1 MMNLRRLGRTFAF
14 AAAFALTT
22 AGANAADDIV
32 TTADKAGTFK
42 TLLAAAKAADLVD
55 TLKGPGPLTVFAPTD
70 EAFAKLPKGLLDELL
85 KPEYKGALQ
94 DILKYH
100 VVAGKVTS
108 KDLAGKK
115 TEAKSVEGGTIAI
128 DATKDVTVNN
138 AKVVKADIE
147 ASNGVIH
154 VIDTVILPE
163 KFRGSV
169 K

>member
-1 MMNLRRLGRTFAF
+1 MMLFRRMGM
-14 AAAFALTT
+14 AAAFAGSLLLAT
-22 AGANAADDIV
+22 AGAQAADDIV

-42 TLLAAAKAADLVD
+42 TLLTAAKAAGLVD

-70 EAFAKLPKGLLDELL
+70 DAFAKLPKGLLEELL

-94 DILKYH
+94 EILKYH
-100 VVAGKVTS
+100 VVSGKVTS
-108 KDLAGKK
+108 KDVAGKK
-115 TEAKSVEGGTIAI
+115 TDAKSVEGGTIAI

-147 ASNGVIH
+147 ASNGVVH

-163 KFRGSV
+163 KYRGSV

>member
-1 MMNLRRLGRTFAF
+1 MMLFRRMGM
-14 AAAFALTT
+14 AAAFAGSLLLAT
-22 AGANAADDIV
+22 AGAQAADDIV

-42 TLLAAAKAADLVD
+42 TLLTAAKAAGLVD

-70 EAFAKLPKGLLDELL
+70 DAFAKLPKGLLEELL

-94 DILKYH
+94 EILKYH
-100 VVAGKVTS
+100 VVSGKVTS

-115 TEAKSVEGGTIAI
+115 TDAKSVEGGTIAI

-147 ASNGVIH
+147 ASNGVVH

-163 KFRGSV
+163 KYRGSV

>member
-1 MMNLRRLGRTFAF
+1 MKLRNKAWAAMALAATVGLGS
-14 AAAFALTT
+14 
-22 AGANAADDIV
+22 AGAYAADDIV
-32 TTADKAGTFK
+32 TTADKAGMFK

-55 TLKGPGPLTVFAPTD
+55 ALKGPGPLTVFAPTD

-85 KPEYKGALQ
+85 KPQYKGALQ
-94 DILKYH
+94 EILKYH
-100 VVAGKVTS
+100 VVAGAVPS

-115 TEAKSVEGGTIAI
+115 TDAKSLEGGTIMV
-128 DATKDVTVNN
+128 DAMKDVMVNN

-147 ASNGVIH
+147 ASNGIIH

-163 KFRGSV
+163 KYRGSV

>member
-1 MMNLRRLGRTFAF
+1 MLIVKRVTKAFAF
-14 AAAFALTT
+14 ASAVMLAT
-22 AGANAADDIV
+22 AGAHAADDIV
-32 TTADKAGTFK
+32 ATADKAGTFK

-85 KPEYKGALQ
+85 KPQYKSALQ
-94 DILKYH
+94 AILKYH
-100 VVAGKVTS
+100 VVPGKVTS

-115 TEAKSVEGGTIAI
+115 TEAKSVEGGTIAV
-128 DATKDVTVNN
+128 DATKDVLVNN

-147 ASNGVIH
+147 ASNGVVH